1 MSERINIQAGTTTIG
16 GAGGDAVPR
25 FIRHRPARRKTGL
38 RTRNYTET
46 TLEVSHGRP

>member
-1 MSERINIQAGTTTIG
+1 MSADAGPGVYALLTDGTTIE
-16 GAGGDAVPR
+16 
-25 FIRHRPARRKTGL
+25 IRPARRKTGL